1 MPKRLQRKH
10 NTSFSQQPG
19 TRTVMGGARVSWR
32 APPTRVSPR
41 DRRRPRLLSEL
52 SELES
57 FSSGFQSKRAQPSG
71 PRRGPSEL
79 WRGHFG
85 RAGFSPMRLV
95 PRIWEGE
102 GSRRSEILNPSNNDH
117 WVSYSSTAD
126 NLWSLIL
133 LFFKVC
139 T

>member
-1 MPKRLQRKH
+1 
-10 NTSFSQQPG
+10 
-19 TRTVMGGARVSWR
+19 MGGARVSWR

-57 FSSGFQSKRAQPSG
+57 FSSVFQSKRAQPSG

-95 PRIWEGE
+95 LAEFVSHSWQN
-102 GSRRSEILNPSNNDH
+102 SRAVLGTGASSGARASSSASAGT
-117 WVSYSSTAD
+117 SY
-126 NLWSLIL
+126 
-133 LFFKVC
+133 
-139 T
+139 